1 MNELEQ
7 LKYENEFLKE
17 KVKDCER
24 HMTDQQNYRMKIERQ
39 HMELDFALEKG
50 E

>member
-24 HMTDQQNYRMKIERQ
+24 HM
-39 HMELDFALEKG
+39 ELDFALEKG